1 MNPIMIYL
9 IHTVDNIRILFS
21 NVIIIS
27 IFIIFFMGLNY
38 KNTKKMIYKLLLII
52 IVSSVLLAIIPS
64 KETLI
69 AMMVAK
75 AITIENLQA
84 DEKTVR
90 NSIDYIL
97 KKIEDMKE
105 E

>member
-52 IVSSVLLAIIPS
+52 IISSVLLAIIPS